1 MKILGFDVSSCNW
14 IKSYLSNRYQR
25 VKFGNSFSEWKLV
38 KNGVPQGSVLGPL
51 LFLLYINDIVNTT
64 PNGDF
69 VLYADDTNIFVA
81 GNSKEAAYEKANE
94 VLNYVYKYMVSN
106 KLHINMS
113 KCNYMYFR
121 PNIANFQVCARS
133 RELLKLSINGKNIK
147 QVASTKFLG
156 VIIDEDLSWLP
167 HVEYL
172 NKKLKSSLNRKHLSP
187 TDKKLYRTAKK

>member
-1 MKILGFDVSSCNW
+1 MLDCVHYYNVKSNLASVRYGVS
-14 IKSYLSNRYQR
+14 
-25 VKFGNSFSEWKLV
+25 
-38 KNGVPQGSVLGPL
+38 QGSVLGPL
-51 LFLLYINDIVNTT
+51 LFLLYLNDIANTT

-94 VLNYVYKYMVSN
+94 VLNYVYKYMASN

-121 PNIANFQVCARS
+121 PIIANFQVCARS

-172 NKKLKSSLNRKHLSP
+172 NKN
-187 TDKKLYRTAKK
+187 